1 MYRKRVLEVVFA
13 YGLHMIGKIVECRA
27 SVVEILLRPIR
38 LFFKNNK
45 IGGGKEDETRRSTPA
60 LPKASLSVAISAVS
74 MLDEY

>member
-45 IGGGKEDETRRSTPA
+45 IGGAKRTKLVDQRRHFPRRH
-60 LPKASLSVAISAVS
+60 
-74 MLDEY
+74 